1 METKILT
8 DKIEDIEIAAKI
20 IAEGGLVAFPT
31 ETVYGLGADAMN
43 PDAVRKIYKAKGRPA
58 DNPTIVHIAAN
69 SDMNR
74 ATDNIT
80 KDMKILMEKFWPG
93 PMTMVVPKKEEVPYV
108 TTGNLETVGIRMPAN
123 EVARKLIE
131 LSGCIIAAPSAN
143 LSGKPS
149 PTTYQHVIDDL
160 EGRIDAVICSKQ
172 CEIGIESTVIDLT
185 EESPMILRP
194 GFFTRENIQWALKK
208 QVVMD
213 KTLNKDPREEW
224 DFHPKA
230 PGMKYKHYAPSAEM
244 IIFQGEQNEVLDA
257 MDLEKR
263 ERESLGQQVCIISY
277 EGNEEMAAHDFFAQ
291 LRQADKD
298 GYDIILAAALPE
310 KGIGFSVMN
319 RMLKSAGFNV
329 RKVEVSDDDCSNS
342 R

>member
-160 EGRIDAVICSKQ
+160 EGRIDAVICSRQ
-172 CEIGIESTVIDLT
+172 CEIGIEI
-185 EESPMILRP
+185 
-194 GFFTRENIQWALKK
+194 
-208 QVVMD
+208 
-213 KTLNKDPREEW
+213 
-224 DFHPKA
+224 
-230 PGMKYKHYAPSAEM
+230 
-244 IIFQGEQNEVLDA
+244 
-257 MDLEKR
+257 
-263 ERESLGQQVCIISY
+263 
-277 EGNEEMAAHDFFAQ
+277 
-291 LRQADKD
+291 
-298 GYDIILAAALPE
+298 
-310 KGIGFSVMN
+310 
-319 RMLKSAGFNV
+319 
-329 RKVEVSDDDCSNS
+329 
-342 R
+342 

>member
-74 ATDNIT
+74 VTDNIT
-80 KDMKILMEKFWPG
+80 KDMKVLIEKFWPG

-160 EGRIDAVICSKQ
+160 EGLIDAIICSKQ

-185 EESPMILRP
+185 EENPMILRP

-257 MDLEKR
+257 MDLEL
-263 ERESLGQQVCIISY
+263 SLIHI
-277 EGNEEMAAHDFFAQ
+277 
-291 LRQADKD
+291 
-298 GYDIILAAALPE
+298 
-310 KGIGFSVMN
+310 
-319 RMLKSAGFNV
+319 
-329 RKVEVSDDDCSNS
+329 
-342 R
+342 